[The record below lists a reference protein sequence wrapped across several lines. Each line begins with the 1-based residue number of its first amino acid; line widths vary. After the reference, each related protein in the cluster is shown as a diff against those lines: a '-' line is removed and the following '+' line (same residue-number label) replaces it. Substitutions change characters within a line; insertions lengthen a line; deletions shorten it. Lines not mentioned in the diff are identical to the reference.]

1 MANQPSIVE
10 PSARPEFW
18 ENEGGSVTTDD
29 LALSLGVTRQM
40 TETYCVGGYRYTNLT
55 DAIAQARRMAKLEA
69 ELLDRPS
76 AT

>member
-1 MANQPSIVE
+1 MADQSSIIA
-10 PSARPEFW
+10 PSARTESW
-18 ENEGGSVTTDD
+18 ENEGGSITPVD
-29 LALSLGVTRQM
+29 LAMSLGVTRQM
-40 TETYCVGGYRYTNLT
+40 TETYCVGGYHYTNLT

>member
-1 MANQPSIVE
+1 MAKQP
-10 PSARPEFW
+10 PENLPTAKTESW
-18 ENEGGSVTTDD
+18 ENEGGSVTPVD

-40 TETYCVGGYRYTNLT
+40 TETYRVGGYHYTNLA

>member
-1 MANQPSIVE
+1 MAKQPSIAE
-10 PSARPEFW
+10 PSAKTESS
-18 ENEGGSVTTDD
+18 ENEGGSVTPVD

-40 TETYCVGGYRYTNLT
+40 TETYSVGGYHYTNLT

-69 ELLDRPS
+69 EFLDRPS